1 MGCRCRL
8 PASFSSFHRASLIV
22 CQSFYTH
29 VREETVQLLS
39 LESRPLDPE
48 SSTLSQVSTSPTT
61 PLALPHQRLN
71 LHYDFFLIMVFCI
84 RLSPPPPHS
93 SRPAFLT
100 FVVKFP
106 LLRCYHWCQ
115 VPTLVNALTSA
126 VHLIYS
132 NHKIWES
139 YLGDSPLWWLLC
151 HATPSCNAYPFPA
164 PPVLSPTTGSYAE

>member
-48 SSTLSQVSTSPTT
+48 SSTLSQVTTSPTT

-84 RLSPPPPHS
+84 RLSPPPPLLPPCIPNFRCQISPPQMLPLMLS
-93 SRPAFLT
+93 SYPRKRADECRSSNLFKPQNMRELSRRLT
-100 FVVKFP
+100 FVMTFMS
-106 LLRCYHWCQ
+106 R
-115 VPTLVNALTSA
+115 NAFL
-126 VHLIYS
+126 
-132 NHKIWES
+132 
-139 YLGDSPLWWLLC
+139 
-151 HATPSCNAYPFPA
+151 
-164 PPVLSPTTGSYAE
+164 

>member
-61 PLALPHQRLN
+61 PLALPYQRLN

-84 RLSPPPPHS
+84 RLSPPPPPPLLPPCIPNFRRQISPPQMLPLMLS
-93 SRPAFLT
+93 SYPRKRADECRSSNLFKPQNMRELSRRLT
-100 FVVKFP
+100 FVMTFMS
-106 LLRCYHWCQ
+106 R
-115 VPTLVNALTSA
+115 NAFL
-126 VHLIYS
+126 
-132 NHKIWES
+132 
-139 YLGDSPLWWLLC
+139 
-151 HATPSCNAYPFPA
+151 
-164 PPVLSPTTGSYAE
+164 

>member
-71 LHYDFFLIMVFCI
+71 LHYDSFLIMVFCI
-84 RLSPPPPHS
+84 RLSPPPPPLLPPCIPNFRCQISPLQMLPLMLS
-93 SRPAFLT
+93 SYPRKCADECRSSNLFKPQNMRELSRRLT
-100 FVVKFP
+100 FVMTFMS
-106 LLRCYHWCQ
+106 R
-115 VPTLVNALTSA
+115 NAFL
-126 VHLIYS
+126 
-132 NHKIWES
+132 
-139 YLGDSPLWWLLC
+139 
-151 HATPSCNAYPFPA
+151 
-164 PPVLSPTTGSYAE
+164 